1 MSSDIKRRKMY
12 YVVSIND
19 NSDKKKKQLYCSQ
32 AWMEYLRY
40 LSATIK
46 GNTDAQRF
54 ILMGGKQVLFGVH
67 IEYLYNLLIFM
78 QNCLGYGKG
87 RPFPLRI
94 QDIFKMSKVELILS
108 SLLVIY

>member
-1 MSSDIKRRKMY
+1 
-12 YVVSIND
+12 
-19 NSDKKKKQLYCSQ
+19 
-32 AWMEYLRY
+32 MEYLRY

-46 GNTDAQRF
+46 GNTDAQLF

-78 QNCLGYGKG
+78 QNCPGCGKG

-94 QDIFKMSKVELILS
+94 QDIFKMTKAELKAS
-108 SLLVIY
+108 EFVIY